1 MAKKENNFN
10 PRVYMELAIDEMNK
24 SIHEPRKD
32 KSNPNVGAVLIKPDG
47 TVETAHRGKLRYGD
61 HAEFTLLERMNRSNI
76 LDGSILFTTLEP
88 CAPGARSHPKLGC
101 AERIVNARIRKV
113 WIGIEDPDPK
123 VDRKGIKHLEEHG
136 IEFEMFYP
144 DLQKKIRE
152 GNETYINEAKERAK
166 KAEEEKEEVILS
178 EKEIIESRANY
189 QDLSKDH
196 IVKFF
201 EKAGIKAKYD
211 SKEAHRIL
219 MQLGILKEKDK
230 VLNPTGLGLL
240 IFGSN
245 PQLVYPNA
253 MVRAVYKTKGRGEE
267 PKNFVGPIVSQSLDA
282 MKWFE
287 DKIGHQISREKAKR
301 EKIYDYPAETIRET
315 LTNAIVHR
323 DYDIEGAPVYFEIN
337 DNAIIIKSP
346 GQPVHPIKFEQIER
360 FNAPSLSRNPKIM
373 YIFDQLELV
382 EQRGLGFQTIKE
394 LPDKYGLP
402 VPLVE
407 FEDPYIVFTFPR
419 SMSAIKALSDIEGIS
434 ELSEEEL
441 KGYDWVKLN
450 GIVTTSDYAEHFE
463 YSVKKAQRHL
473 FKFKELGLVIL
484 EGRGPSAKYIIPV
497 VKKK

>member
-1 MAKKENNFN
+1 MAKKENKFN

-76 LDGSILFTTLEP
+76 LDGSVLFTTLEP
-88 CAPGARSHPKLGC
+88 CAPGARSHPKLSC
-101 AERIVNARIRKV
+101 AERIVNARIEKV

-123 VDRKGIKHLEEHG
+123 VDRKGIKHLENHG
-136 IEFEMFYP
+136 IKCEMFDP
-144 DLQKKIRE
+144 DLQKIIME
-152 GNETYINEAKERAK
+152 QNEAYIKEAKERAK
-166 KAEEEKEEVILS
+166 KADEEKEEVILS
-178 EKEIIESRANY
+178 EKETVESRANL
-189 QDLSKDH
+189 QDLSQVH
-196 IVKFF
+196 IEKFF
-201 EKAGIKAKYD
+201 EKAGIKTKYD

-219 MQLGILKEKDK
+219 VQLGILKEKD
-230 VLNPTGLGLL
+230 NAFIPTGLGLL
-240 IFGSN
+240 IFGTN

-253 MVRAVYKTKGRGEE
+253 MVRAVFKTKGRGEE
-267 PKNFVGPIVSQSLDA
+267 PENFAGPIVSQSGAA
-282 MKWFE
+282 MNWFE
-287 DKIGHQISREKAKR
+287 EKIGFQINREKAERK
-301 EKIYDYPAETIRET
+301 KIYDYPAGAIRET

-337 DNAIIIKSP
+337 DKAIIIKSP

-360 FNAPSLSRNPKIM
+360 LNAPSLSRNPKIM

-402 VPLVE
+402 LPLVE

-419 SMSAIKALSDIEGIS
+419 SMSVIKDLSNKEGIS
-434 ELSEEEL
+434 ELTEEEL
-441 KGYDWVKLN
+441 KGYQWVKLN

-463 YSVKKAQRHL
+463 FNMKKAQRHL

-484 EGRGPSAKYIIPV
+484 EGRGPSAKYFIPDDNE
-497 VKKK
+497 